1 VKLTDQEQVIQMRR
15 VLFRSLLV
23 LTTILPLGTAAAVPA
38 MAQPAVTAQF
48 GPSATLIARGVAVQ
62 VGVVYTCPA
71 GSDASSFSISTS
83 INERVSGGRIAQGT
97 GGANNTTGT
106 GVIVCDETTHTLP
119 ITVLA
124 ATGIAF
130 RKGTALANGFFQLC
144 GASPSCTNV
153 NFSAIIRIKR

>member
-1 VKLTDQEQVIQMRR
+1 MRR

-23 LTTILPLGTAAAVPA
+23 LTTIVPLGTAAAVPA
-38 MAQPAVTAQF
+38 MAQPTVTAQF
-48 GPSATLIARGVAVQ
+48 GQSATLIAKGVGVQ

-71 GSDASSFSISTS
+71 GSDASGFSMSTS

-97 GGANNTTGT
+97 GSTSNTTGT
-106 GVIVCDETTHTLP
+106 GVIVCDETAHTLP

-130 RKGTALANGFFQLC
+130 RKGTALANGFFQVC
-144 GASPSCTNV
+144 DANFSCTNV